1 MAGFSKKI
9 GDGNENICQNSNLGG
24 RRFGQDRRVSADPDY
39 KGIEKRIV
47 DERRKGSRKRKSPR
61 FRAKE
66 GTYAAVDS
74 NYSVIG
80 LIKDVNK
87 CGLAFQYVA
96 NEKQL
101 AGLLTI
107 DIFCNHKDFYLKDVP
122 FKTISDFYVD
132 SKSPFSTIIYKAM
145 LWKICGSDR
154 QTEI

>member
-1 MAGFSKKI
+1 M
-9 GDGNENICQNSNLGG
+9 
-24 RRFGQDRRVSADPDY
+24 SADPDY

-47 DERRKGSRKRKSPR
+47 DERRKGTRKRKSPR

-66 GTYAAVDS
+66 GTYAAVDF
-74 NYSVIG
+74 NYSVID

-132 SKSPFSTIIYKAM
+132 SKSPFSPIILKQC
-145 LWKICGSDR
+145 CGKFADLTDR
-154 QTEI
+154 QKSKLDYFISNYTMGEA